1 MTTVAHAQEII
12 AAIRRSHVAVLG
24 KTGSGKTSTEKLMV
38 ESSVA
43 ENFRV
48 CVLDTIKSDWWGI
61 TSSASGKSPGL
72 PFKILGGPRG
82 HVPLHSSAGKVIGQL
97 VGSGKL
103 PLSIIDMAD
112 FEPGGI
118 QRFFVDFA
126 EALWKSIRG
135 VVVLVIE
142 EAHEIA
148 PKEMAGFGK
157 ENMSIYWAKKIATGS
172 RTKGIRL
179 IVGTQR
185 TQALHNAVLGSM
197 ETLITHRMTL
207 DADQEQVRKWLK
219 STNKAVVAEVNDS
232 LSSLPDG
239 TSWVCS
245 GEAKIFEKIHWPKFK
260 TYDNTATPES
270 DGPDVQVKTAAVNQD
285 ELRAIIGDAV
295 KLAEDSDVPTLQR
308 RIAALE
314 KEKRT
319 ALAPAAGATI
329 AELNAA
335 ELGGFE
341 RGKAAMVKEAK
352 RIGTETIVSALIDM
366 RKLVIGAMTEIDAA
380 VSPLKEAIDA
390 GLKTAKIAFPDVRDM
405 VTFTMAPLSREELMK
420 AQGLEL
426 PAGAIRVHKQPLLP
440 KPSGPDVPML
450 DGEIVVIPGPEQKI
464 IDSIRWWN
472 CAAVTEP
479 TSAQVAF
486 IAGYMHTTSTWVR
499 YLSGARKIGL
509 VQPRAPLVL
518 TAAGLNNAKEPEIEP
533 TREALWHAVLS
544 KLDGP
549 SAKIMKPVIAA
560 YPDGLTPAAAAEA
573 AGYTLGTSTWER
585 YVSGL
590 RKLEMIEKRGD
601 IKAQGWLFP

>member
-1 MTTVAHAQEII
+1 MTTTGRAQEII
-12 AAIRRSHVAVLG
+12 AAIRRSHTAVLG

-38 ESSVA
+38 ESAVA

-61 TSSASGKSPGL
+61 TSSSTGKSPGL

-97 VGSGKL
+97 VGTGKL

-126 EALWKSIRG
+126 EALWKNVRG

-157 ENMSIYWAKKIATGS
+157 ESMSIYWAKKLATGS

-185 TQALHNAVLGSM
+185 TQALHNAVLGSA
-197 ETLITHRMTL
+197 ETLIAHRMTL
-207 DADQEQVRKWLK
+207 EADQAEVRKWLK
-219 STNKAVVAEVNDS
+219 NTNKMVVDEVASS
-232 LSSLPDG
+232 LGSLPDG

-245 GEAKIFEKIHWPKFK
+245 GEAQIFERVHWPKFK

-270 DGPDVQVKTAAVNQD
+270 DGPDVHVKTAAVNQD

-295 KLAEDSDVPTLQR
+295 KLAEDNDVPTLQKKIVR
-308 RIAALE
+308 LE
-314 KEKRT
+314 AHVRNLE
-319 ALAPAAGATI
+319 AAPAVVHDPGA
-329 AELNAA
+329 E
-335 ELGGFE
+335 ERGFE
-341 RGKAAMVKEAK
+341 RGKAATINEAK
-352 RIGTETIVSALIDM
+352 RIGTDTIVSALADM
-366 RKLVIGAMTEIDAA
+366 RKMVINTMTGIDAA
-380 VSPLKEAIDA
+380 VTPLKDAIDA
-390 GLKTAKIAFPDVRDM
+390 GLKTAKIAFPDVSKDVKFEPMSPTQLFR
-405 VTFTMAPLSREELMK
+405 
-420 AQGLEL
+420 AQGLTV
-426 PAGAIRVHKQPLLP
+426 PAAPIRVHRQPVLP

-450 DGEIVVIPGPEQKI
+450 DGEIIAIPGPEQKI

-472 CAAVTEP
+472 CAAVTHP
-479 TSAQVAF
+479 SPAQVAF
-486 IAGYMHTTSTWVR
+486 LAGYSHKSGTWDR
-499 YLSGARKIGL
+499 YLSGARKIGVVEKKL
-509 VQPRAPLVL
+509 PLVL
-518 TAAGLNNAKEPEIEP
+518 TAAGLNAAKDPEIEL
-533 TREALWHAVLS
+533 TRERLWTAVLE
-544 KLDGP
+544 KIDGP
-549 SAKIMKPVIAA
+549 SAKIMKPVIAI
-560 YPDGLTPAAAAEA
+560 YPDGMTPDQAAEA
-573 AGYTLGTSTWER
+573 AGYSAKTGTWDR

-590 RKLEMIEKRGD
+590 RKLELIERTPGV